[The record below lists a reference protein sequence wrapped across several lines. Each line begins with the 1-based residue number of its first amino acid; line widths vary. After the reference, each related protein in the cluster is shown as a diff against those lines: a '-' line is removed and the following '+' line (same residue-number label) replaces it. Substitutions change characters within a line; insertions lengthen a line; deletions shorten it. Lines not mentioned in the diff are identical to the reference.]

1 MYKTPRVDDSST
13 QRALEEVLKAIN
25 DLSNRVPQDSGTVG
39 ATPQSTPIGAISI
52 EKTDTGHQLLV
63 NTNEGLAKTTI
74 TLKEGEV

>member
-13 QRALEEVLKAIN
+13 QRALEEVLRAIN
-25 DLSNRVPQDSGTVG
+25 DLSSRVPQESGTIG
-39 ATPQSTPIGAISI
+39 ATPQSSAVGAISI

-63 NTNEGLAKTTI
+63 NTSEGLAKTII

>member
-25 DLSNRVPQDSGTVG
+25 DLANRVPQESGTVG
-39 ATPQSTPIGAISI
+39 VTSQSSTIGAISI

-63 NTNEGLAKTTI
+63 NTSEGLAKTII